1 VAHPQRRPSVN
12 GRRQTVYNNVCP
24 PLALTYDD
32 VLLVP
37 SRSAV
42 ASRRDVDTSTRLTR
56 QLRLNI
62 PIVAANMDTV
72 TEARMARAMAREGG
86 IGVIHRFMPV
96 EQEAAEVQRVK
107 RPEEAIGGRQLHTIS
122 PHRKVGDAIT
132 LMGRHNVNS
141 LLVVGDSDRLLG
153 IITSRD
159 VLFAE
164 DTSQPI
170 DRVMT
175 GGEQLVTAP
184 VGTRLEEAR
193 RILHEHRLEKLP
205 LVDNT
210 GHLRGLITAR
220 DVLRLTEHPNAARDA
235 QGRLLVG
242 AAIGAVGD
250 YMARAEALVAADVDI
265 LVVDIAHGHSEHALR
280 ATREVK
286 DAFPSVQ
293 LIAGNVATA
302 EGVRDLSE
310 AGADAIKV
318 GVGPGAACS
327 TRVVAGVGVPQLTA
341 LFDCVA
347 TASELDVPI
356 VADGGVRT
364 SGDLTKALAAGAETV
379 MVGSLL
385 AGTEESPGRTVL
397 RNGVRY
403 KVYRGMASEG
413 AAESRRQ
420 RESSEDVLDELAAAV
435 VPEGVEAVV
444 PYRGSLAEVMYQH
457 VGGLRSGMSYLNARC
472 LAELRSNARFVRMTE
487 AGRAESHPHD
497 LTYVE

>member
-1 VAHPQRRPSVN
+1 MHEQAW
-12 GRRQTVYNNVCP
+12 P
-24 PLALTYDD
+24 PLALTYED

-37 SRSAV
+37 CRSSV
-42 ASRRDVDTSTRLTR
+42 VSRRDVDTATRLTR
-56 QLRLNI
+56 DLRLNI
-62 PIVAANMDTV
+62 PIVSANMDTV

-86 IGVIHRFMPV
+86 IGVIHRFMPIQD
-96 EQEAAEVQRVK
+96 ESAEVMQVK
-107 RPEEAIGGRQLHTIS
+107 RPEEAVGGRQLHTIAPS
-122 PHRKVGDAIT
+122 RTLGEAIT

-153 IITSRD
+153 IVTSRD

-164 DTSQPI
+164 DPSQAI
-170 DRVMT
+170 ERVMT
-175 GGEQLVTAP
+175 GGEHLVTAP
-184 VGTRLEEAR
+184 VGTRLEQAR

-205 LVDNT
+205 LVDDT

-220 DVLRLTEHPNAARDA
+220 DVLRLTEHPNAARDG

-250 YMARAEALVAADVDI
+250 YMERAAALVEAEVDV

-280 ATREVK
+280 ATRRVK
-286 DAFPSVQ
+286 DAFPEVQ

-302 EGVRDLSE
+302 EGARDLAS

-347 TASELDVPI
+347 AAADLNLPVI
-356 VADGGVRT
+356 ADGGVRT

-385 AGTEESPGRTVL
+385 AGTEESPGRTVQ
-397 RNGVRY
+397 RGGGRF
-403 KVYRGMASEG
+403 KVYRGMASLG
-413 AAESRRQ
+413 AAEARRQ
-420 RESSEDVLDELAAAV
+420 RETSEDVLDELAAAV

-444 PYRGSLAEVMYQH
+444 PYRGSLADVLYQQ
-457 VGGLRSGMSYLNARC
+457 VGGLRSGMSYLNART
-472 LAELRSNARFVRMTE
+472 LEDLRTNARFVRMTD
-487 AGRAESHPHD
+487 AGRRESEPHD

>member
-1 VAHPQRRPSVN
+1 MHENA
-12 GRRQTVYNNVCP
+12 CP

-37 SRSAV
+37 CRSSV

-56 QLRLNI
+56 ELRLNI

-86 IGVIHRFMPV
+86 IGVIHRFMPI

-107 RPEEAIGGRQLHTIS
+107 RPEETIGGRHLHTIA
-122 PHRKVGDAIT
+122 PTRTIGEAIT

-141 LLVVGDSDRLLG
+141 LLVVGENERLLG
-153 IITSRD
+153 IVTSRD

-164 DTSQPI
+164 ETSQPV
-170 DRVMT
+170 DRIMT

-205 LVDNT
+205 LVDDT

-220 DVLRLTEHPNAARDA
+220 DVLRLSENPLAARDS

-250 YMARAEALVAADVDI
+250 YMERAEALVSAGVDV

-280 ATREVK
+280 ATRCVK

-293 LIAGNVATA
+293 LISGNVATA
-302 EGVRDLSE
+302 EGTRDLID
-310 AGADAIKV
+310 AGADAVKV

-327 TRVVAGVGVPQLTA
+327 TRIVAGVGVPQLTA
-341 LFDCVA
+341 LFECVA
-347 TASELDVPI
+347 TARDADVPI
-356 VADGGVRT
+356 IGDGGVRN

-385 AGTEESPGRTVL
+385 AGTEESPGRTVV
-397 RNGVRY
+397 RNGGRF
-403 KVYRGMASEG
+403 KVYRGMASLG
-413 AAESRRQ
+413 AAEARRQ
-420 RESSEDVLDELAAAV
+420 RETSEDVLDELAAAV

-444 PYRGSLAEVMYQH
+444 QFRGSVTDVLYQH

-472 LAELRSNARFVRMTE
+472 LAELREHARFVRMSD
-487 AGRAESHPHD
+487 AGRNESQPHD
-497 LTYVE
+497 LTFVD

>member
-1 VAHPQRRPSVN
+1 MHDNA
-12 GRRQTVYNNVCP
+12 CP

-37 SRSAV
+37 CRSSV
-42 ASRRDVDTSTRLTR
+42 TSRRDVDTSTRLTR
-56 QLRLNI
+56 ELRLNI

-86 IGVIHRFMPV
+86 IGVIHRFMPID
-96 EQEAAEVQRVK
+96 QEAAEVQRVK
-107 RPEEAIGGRQLHTIS
+107 RPEETVGGRHLHTIA
-122 PHRKVGDAIT
+122 PTRTIGEAIT

-141 LLVVGDSDRLLG
+141 LLVVGDNDRLLG
-153 IITSRD
+153 IVTSRD

-164 DTSQPI
+164 DTSQSVERI
-170 DRVMT
+170 MT

-193 RILHEHRLEKLP
+193 RVLHEHRLEKLP
-205 LVDNT
+205 LVDDT

-220 DVLRLTEHPNAARDA
+220 DVLRLSENPLAARDG

-250 YMARAEALVAADVDI
+250 YMERAEALVAAGVDVP
-265 LVVDIAHGHSEHALR
+265 VVDIAHGHSEHALE
-280 ATREVK
+280 ATRCVK
-286 DAFPSVQ
+286 DAFRSVQ
-293 LIAGNVATA
+293 LISGNVATA
-302 EGVRDLSE
+302 EGARDLIE
-310 AGADAIKV
+310 AGADGIKV

-341 LFDCVA
+341 LFECVA
-347 TASELDVPI
+347 AARDADVPI
-356 VADGGVRT
+356 IADGGVRS

-403 KVYRGMASEG
+403 KVYRGMASVG
-413 AAESRRQ
+413 AAEARRQ

-444 PYRGSLAEVMYQH
+444 QYRGSVADVLYQH

-472 LAELRSNARFVRMTE
+472 LPELREHARFVRMTD
-487 AGRAESHPHD
+487 AGRAESEPHD
-497 LTYVE
+497 LTFVD

>member
-1 VAHPQRRPSVN
+1 MHENA
-12 GRRQTVYNNVCP
+12 CP

-37 SRSAV
+37 CRSDV
-42 ASRRDVDTSTRLTR
+42 TSRRDVDTSTHLTR
-56 QLRLNI
+56 DLRLNI

-86 IGVIHRFMPV
+86 IGVIHRFMPI

-107 RPEEAIGGRQLHTIS
+107 RPEETVGGRYLHTIAPTRS
-122 PHRKVGDAIT
+122 VGEAIT

-141 LLVVGDSDRLLG
+141 LLVVGDNDRLLG
-153 IITSRD
+153 IVTSRD

-164 DTSQPI
+164 DPSQPVERI
-170 DRVMT
+170 MT

-184 VGTRLEEAR
+184 VGTRLEQAR

-205 LVDNT
+205 LVDTT
-210 GHLRGLITAR
+210 GNLRGLITAR
-220 DVLRLTEHPNAARDA
+220 DVLRLSEHPKAARDS

-250 YMARAEALVAADVDI
+250 YMERAQALVDSEVDV
-265 LVVDIAHGHSEHALR
+265 LVVDIAHGHSEHALA
-280 ATREVK
+280 ATRHVK
-286 DAFPSVQ
+286 GAFPDIQ

-302 EGVRDLSE
+302 EGARDLGE

-327 TRVVAGVGVPQLTA
+327 TRIVAGVGVPQITA

-347 TASELDVPI
+347 AAADLRLPVI
-356 VADGGVRT
+356 ADGGVRN

-397 RNGVRY
+397 RNGGRY
-403 KVYRGMASEG
+403 KVYRGMASLG
-413 AAESRRQ
+413 AAEARRQ

-444 PYRGSLAEVMYQH
+444 EYRGSLADVLYQQ
-457 VGGLRSGMSYLNARC
+457 VGGLRSGMSYLNART
-472 LAELRSNARFVRMTE
+472 LGDLRRNARFVRMTD
-487 AGRAESHPHD
+487 AGRAESQPHD
-497 LTYVE
+497 LRYVE

>member
-1 VAHPQRRPSVN
+1 MELDIA
-12 GRRQTVYNNVCP
+12 CP

-37 SRSAV
+37 CRSSIT
-42 ASRRDVDTSTRLTR
+42 SRRDVDTSTRLTR
-56 QLRLNI
+56 TLRLNI

-86 IGVIHRFMPV
+86 IGVIHRFMPI

-107 RPEEAIGGRQLHTIS
+107 RPEETVGGRHLHTIA
-122 PHRKVGDAIT
+122 PTRTLGDAT
-132 LMGRHNVNS
+132 ALMGRHNVNS
-141 LLVVGDSDRLLG
+141 LLVVGENDRLLG

-164 DTSQPI
+164 DPSQPVA
-170 DRVMT
+170 RAMT

-205 LVDNT
+205 LVDAT

-220 DVLRLTEHPNAARDA
+220 DVLRLSEHPKAARDA

-250 YMARAEALVAADVDI
+250 YMQRAEALVAAEVDV
-265 LVVDIAHGHSEHALR
+265 LVVDIAHGHSEHALQ
-280 ATREVK
+280 ATRDVK
-286 DAFPSVQ
+286 DAFPNVQ

-302 EGVRDLSE
+302 EGARDLIE
-310 AGADAIKV
+310 FGADAIKV

-327 TRVVAGVGVPQLTA
+327 TRMVAGVGVPQFTA
-341 LFDCVA
+341 LVECVA
-347 TASELDVPI
+347 AARADDVPI
-356 VADGGVRT
+356 IADGGIRN
-364 SGDLTKALAAGAETV
+364 SGDVTKALAAGAETV

-397 RNGVRY
+397 RGGQRY
-403 KVYRGMASEG
+403 KVYRGMASVG
-413 AAESRRQ
+413 AAEARRQ

-444 PYRGSLAEVMYQH
+444 QYRGSTADVLYQH
-457 VGGLRSGMSYLNARC
+457 VGGLRSGMSYLNART
-472 LAELRSNARFVRMTE
+472 LEQLRQHARFVRMTD
-487 AGRAESHPHD
+487 AGRAESEPHD
-497 LTYVE
+497 LTFVE

>member
-1 VAHPQRRPSVN
+1 
-12 GRRQTVYNNVCP
+12 
-24 PLALTYDD
+24 
-32 VLLVP
+32 
-37 SRSAV
+37 
-42 ASRRDVDTSTRLTR
+42 
-56 QLRLNI
+56 LNI

-86 IGVIHRFMPV
+86 IGVIHRFMPI
-96 EQEAAEVQRVK
+96 EQEAAEVTRVK

-141 LLVVGDSDRLLG
+141 LLVVGEAERLLG
-153 IITSRD
+153 IVTSRD

-164 DTSQPI
+164 DPTQPI
-170 DRVMT
+170 DTVMT
-175 GGEQLVTAP
+175 GGDHLVTAP
-184 VGTRLEEAR
+184 VGTRLDEAR

-205 LVDNT
+205 LVDESF
-210 GHLRGLITAR
+210 HLRGLITAR

-250 YMARAEALVAADVDI
+250 YMERAEALVAAEVDV
-265 LVVDIAHGHSEHALR
+265 LVVDIAHGHSEHALQ
-280 ATREVK
+280 ATRQVK

-293 LIAGNVATA
+293 LISGNVATA
-302 EGVRDLSE
+302 DGVRDLAE
-310 AGADAIKV
+310 AGADGIKV

-327 TRVVAGVGVPQLTA
+327 TRIVAGVGVPQLTA
-341 LFDCVA
+341 LFECVA
-347 TASELDVPI
+347 AAAELDIPI

-403 KVYRGMASEG
+403 KVYRGMASTG
-413 AAESRRQ
+413 ASEARRQ
-420 RESSEDVLDELAAAV
+420 RETSEDVLDELAAAV

-444 PYRGSLAEVMYQH
+444 PYRGSLSEVLYQQ

-472 LAELRSNARFVRMTE
+472 LPELRRNARFVRMTD
-487 AGRAESHPHD
+487 AGRAESRPHD

>member
-1 VAHPQRRPSVN
+1 VN
-12 GRRQTVYNNVCP
+12 CL
-24 PLALTYDD
+24 PLALTYED

-37 SRSAV
+37 CRSGV
-42 ASRRDVDTSTRLTR
+42 ASRRDVDTGTRLTR
-56 QLRLNI
+56 NLRLNI
-62 PIVAANMDTV
+62 PIISANMDTV

-86 IGVIHRFMPV
+86 IGIIHRFMPI
-96 EQEAAEVQRVK
+96 EQEAAEIQRVK
-107 RPEEAIGGRQLHTIS
+107 RPEEAVGGRHLHTIA
-122 PHRKVGDAIT
+122 PTRTLGEAMK

-141 LLVVGDSDRLLG
+141 LLVVGEGDRLLG
-153 IITSRD
+153 IVTSRD

-164 DTSQPI
+164 DPSQPVERI
-170 DRVMT
+170 MT

-184 VGTRLEEAR
+184 VGTRLEQAR

-205 LVDNT
+205 LVDDT

-220 DVLRLTEHPNAARDA
+220 DVLRLTEHPNAARDS

-250 YMARAEALVAADVDI
+250 YMERAEALVAAEVDV

-280 ATREVK
+280 ATRRVK
-286 DAFPSVQ
+286 DAFPGVQ

-302 EGVRDLSE
+302 DGTRDLTE

-347 TASELDVPI
+347 AAAELGVPI
-356 VADGGVRT
+356 VADGGVRN

-397 RNGVRY
+397 RSGGRF
-403 KVYRGMASEG
+403 KVYRGMASLG
-413 AAESRRQ
+413 AAEARVQ
-420 RESSEDVLDELAAAV
+420 RETSEDVLDELAAAV

-444 PYRGSLAEVMYQH
+444 PYRGSLSDVLYQQ
-457 VGGLRSGMSYLNARC
+457 VGGLRSGMSYLNART
-472 LAELRSNARFVRMTE
+472 LPELRANARFVRMTD
-487 AGRAESHPHD
+487 AGRAESKPHD